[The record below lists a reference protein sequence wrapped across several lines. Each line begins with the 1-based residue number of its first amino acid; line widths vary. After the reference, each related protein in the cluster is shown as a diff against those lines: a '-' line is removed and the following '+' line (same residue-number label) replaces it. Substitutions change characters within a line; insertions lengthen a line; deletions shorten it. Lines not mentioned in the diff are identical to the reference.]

1 MREAQYQRPWSAA
14 VILVV
19 VNAAAFAAQLIVP
32 LAAGAHLED
41 HLALYPRDLSRGC
54 LWQLLTFQF
63 LHAGPLHLIL
73 NCVMLYLFG
82 RPVEQALG
90 RAPFVRLY
98 LASGAFGGLLQAACS
113 WVFPGHF
120 GWGPV
125 LGASAGVFAVIAAFA
140 ALNWDQPIT
149 TLIAFII
156 PVTMPAKYL
165 ILGEA
170 IIAVFGLLGG
180 ANGIA
185 HGAHL
190 GGMLAALA
198 YIQLVVKAQ
207 RDLLAWARP
216 QTPPRARELVR
227 TSAPKRSSWKRQR
240 QSTAD
245 ELPPADFISREVD
258 PILDK
263 ISAHGIQSLTERERR
278 VLEAARAKI
287 SRR

>member
-1 MREAQYQRPWSAA
+1 MWSAA
-14 VILVV
+14 VILII

-32 LAAGAHLED
+32 LAAEAHVEK
-41 HLALYPRDLSRGC
+41 HLALFPRDLTRGC
-54 LWQLLTFQF
+54 VWQLLTFQF

-82 RPVEQALG
+82 RPVEAALG

-98 LASGAFGGLLQAACS
+98 LACGALGGLLQAACS
-113 WVFPGHF
+113 WAFPGHF

-125 LGASAGVFAVIAAFA
+125 VGASAGVFGVIAAFA

-165 ILGEA
+165 ILAEA
-170 IIAVFGLLGG
+170 IIAVFGLLGAASG
-180 ANGIA
+180 VA

-190 GGMLAALA
+190 GGMLVGLG
-198 YIQLVVKAQ
+198 YVQLVVKAR

-216 QTPPRARELVR
+216 QPRPRPRELV
-227 TSAPKRSSWKRQR
+227 SASSSKRSSPRRQR
-240 QSTAD
+240 QSIPD
-245 ELPPADFISREVD
+245 ELPAADFISREVD

-287 SRR
+287 SKR

>member
-1 MREAQYQRPWSAA
+1 MREPQHQRMWSAA
-14 VILVV
+14 VILII
-19 VNAAAFAAQLIVP
+19 VNAAMYAAQLIVP
-32 LAAGAHLED
+32 LVAGADLERP
-41 HLALYPRDLSRGC
+41 LALYPKDLMRGYV
-54 LWQLLTFQF
+54 WQLLTFQF
-63 LHAGPLHLIL
+63 LHGGALHLIL

-98 LASGAFGGLLQAACS
+98 LLSGAFGGLLQVACS
-113 WVFPGHF
+113 RVFPTHF

-149 TLIAFII
+149 TLVAFII

-165 ILGEA
+165 VLIEA
-170 IIAVFGLLGG
+170 IIAVFGLLGQ
-180 ANGIA
+180 ASGIA

-190 GGMLAALA
+190 GGMLAGLA
-198 YIQLVVKAQ
+198 YIQFVVKAN
-207 RDLLAWARP
+207 RDVFAWARP
-216 QTPPRARELVR
+216 QTRPPARELVS
-227 TSAPKRSSWKRQR
+227 TAAPKRSSWRRQR
-240 QSTAD
+240 LSIPD
-245 ELPPADFISREVD
+245 DLPPAEFISREVD